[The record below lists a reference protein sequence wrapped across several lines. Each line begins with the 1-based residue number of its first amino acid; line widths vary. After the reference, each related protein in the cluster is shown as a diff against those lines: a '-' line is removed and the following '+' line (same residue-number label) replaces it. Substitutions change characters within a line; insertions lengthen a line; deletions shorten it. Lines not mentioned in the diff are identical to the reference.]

1 MKRASRRTRTT
12 KCTKPKESEHPSQLT
27 RSADQPTMNHRAPE
41 EPIDHLPVG
50 TQYSKPMTFQIHL
63 HVCECSKIAQSIAA
77 ARSLQG
83 QRVRLLCCPALRTL
97 FLCRLNTTSNKNT
110 SPSDGRRAMDQQGYI
125 WPAPASGAPVS
136 PHPSRPRPLLHAACL
151 PRTIYTKPSGCAA
164 LLTTNPAIRHPV
176 DAARASPCV
185 SCACASHPLTPP
197 SRRPLHPGRL
207 LLPALRPGPLA
218 SRKRHTPML
227 ERATHEQPRAHR
239 AAAKRGGAAERRLD
253 GAGQPDEMHAAR
265 LQQGSARRRRAI
277 L

>member
-1 MKRASRRTRTT
+1 MYQAKGIRASIATDAECRPADDEPQSSRGADRSPAGRNSVFKTDDVSDPCPCLRMQQDRPIDRRRT
-12 KCTKPKESEHPSQLT
+12 KP
-27 RSADQPTMNHRAPE
+27 ARAKGPGLAFV
-41 EPIDHLPVG
+41 LPG
-50 TQYSKPMTFQIHL
+50 
-63 HVCECSKIAQSIAA
+63 
-77 ARSLQG
+77 
-83 QRVRLLCCPALRTL
+83 TL

-197 SRRPLHPGRL
+197 SRRPLPPGRL
-207 LLPALRPGPLA
+207 LLPALSPGPLA